1 MSASNLYHAYGI
13 KGVQYKSTQYVK
25 NSIIYFVEM
34 VYQKIHCSKCSGKN
48 SHFKGQKKRRFRM
61 TPVGSKKCFL
71 DVILHRLKCVD
82 CGHQWWPRLPF
93 MKGKSQMTRG
103 FIQFAFDLLSMS
115 TVQDVSRLL
124 GISWNVV
131 KRIHKMKLKK
141 LYKKIDLKDV
151 KYISLDE
158 FAIKKGHKYMSAFT
172 DIESGRIIHAV
183 EGRTVKDIT
192 PFLLRL
198 KKEAKNLKAIAM
210 DMSAPYITAITEVL
224 PEIDIVFDHF
234 HVNAL
239 MNKALDEVRKEQ
251 QGNLNE
257 REQKV
262 LKGQRFLLLKNY
274 KDLQPEFK
282 DRVEAIL
289 QVNEPLLKAY
299 VLKEQFRLFWEQKTL
314 KEAWIFLD
322 QWISDAIETGISKL
336 KRMAKTLDNHRIGL
350 LNYFKHRISNA
361 AAEGINNKIKTM
373 KRQAYG
379 FRDMEYFKLRLYHL
393 HEQRYAFVG

>member
-1 MSASNLYHAYGI
+1 MIN
-13 KGVQYKSTQYVK
+13 
-25 NSIIYFVEM
+25 
-34 VYQKIHCSKCSGKN
+34 
-48 SHFKGQKKRRFRM
+48 
-61 TPVGSKKCFL
+61 
-71 DVILHRLKCVD
+71 
-82 CGHQWWPRLPF
+82 
-93 MKGKSQMTRG
+93 
-103 FIQFAFDLLSMS
+103 
-115 TVQDVSRLL
+115 
-124 GISWNVV
+124 
-131 KRIHKMKLKK
+131 
-141 LYKKIDLKDV
+141 
-151 KYISLDE
+151 
-158 FAIKKGHKYMSAFT
+158 
-172 DIESGRIIHAV
+172 
-183 EGRTVKDIT
+183 DIT

-198 KKEAKNLKAIAM
+198 KKEAKNLQAIAM
-210 DMSAPYITAITEVL
+210 DMSVPYIAAISEIL

-262 LKGQRFLLLKNY
+262 LKGQRFLLLRNY

-289 QVNEPLLKAY
+289 QVNEPLFKAY
-299 VLKEQFRLFWEQKTL
+299 VLKEQFHLFWEQKTL

-322 QWISDAIETGISKL
+322 QWISDAIDQGISKL
-336 KRMAKTLDNHRIGL
+336 KKMAKTLDNHRIGL